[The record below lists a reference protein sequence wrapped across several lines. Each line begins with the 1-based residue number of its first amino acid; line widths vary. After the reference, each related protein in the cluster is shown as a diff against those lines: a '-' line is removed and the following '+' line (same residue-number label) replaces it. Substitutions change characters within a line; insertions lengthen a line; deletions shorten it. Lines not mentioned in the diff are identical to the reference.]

1 MIFST
6 PDPALLKF
14 IADNSL
20 SDLCKLRLKYHGKDA
35 GFDVDFALI
44 QIKCR
49 RKCSHKLRNFTN
61 NKLTIF
67 PSVIAAEQSSHEAVA
82 SFHASFVGKDWDV
95 IDMTAG
101 LGIDSMAMAKKCRMI
116 VSCESDQI
124 KANALSYNA
133 KISGIDN
140 LLTENTDSVK
150 YITGSDRH
158 YDLIF
163 VDPAR
168 RGEENARLYN
178 FHDCQP
184 DILSIMPMLLERGSK
199 VMIKASPL
207 LDITQTIRDIPSISS
222 IRAISV
228 NGECKEILVETGTGT
243 STILA
248 EAIDLHNNG
257 DIISRF
263 SYGIVDEANGK
274 HDEDLNNSFNEDS
287 SFESS
292 QSAVRYAGISD
303 IKPDLYLYEPNAPM
317 MKLSPWGELSQCF
330 PTLSKLA
337 PSSHLFISPDLIPD
351 FPGRILKIVSLPD
364 KKDRKALKDF
374 PVNIVSR
381 NYPLSAVELRKKLKA
396 KEGKEKFLYASRVG
410 STPILILTDKIR
422 I

>member
-1 MIFST
+1 MTFST
-6 PDPALLKF
+6 PDPVFLKF

-20 SDLCKLRLKYHGKDA
+20 SDLSTLRLKHHGKDA
-35 GFDVDFALI
+35 GFDLDFALI
-44 QIKCR
+44 QIECR
-49 RKCSHKLRNFTN
+49 RKCSSKLKNFTN
-61 NKLTIF
+61 NRLTLF

-82 SFHASFVGKDWDV
+82 SFHASLVEKDWDV

-101 LGIDSMAMAKKCRMI
+101 LGIDSMAMAKKCRRI
-116 VSCESDQI
+116 VSCELDQT
-124 KANALSYNA
+124 KAAALSYNA
-133 KISGIDN
+133 KVSAIDN
-140 LLTENTDSVK
+140 LVTENTDSVK
-150 YITGSDRH
+150 YISGSDRH

-257 DIISRF
+257 EIISRF
-263 SYGIVDEANGK
+263 SYGITNEANAK
-274 HDEDLNNSFNEDS
+274 HDEGRNNNPDKDS
-287 SFESS
+287 SLESS
-292 QSAVRYAGISD
+292 QNVVRYTVESD
-303 IKPDLYLYEPNAPM
+303 IKAGIYLYEPNAPM
-317 MKLSPWGELSQCF
+317 MKLSPWIELSQRF

-337 PSSHLFISPDLIPD
+337 PSSHLFISPELIPD
-351 FPGRILKIVSLPD
+351 FPGRILKIISLPD
-364 KKDRKALKDF
+364 KKDRKALKDY

-410 STPILILTDKIR
+410 STPILILADKIR